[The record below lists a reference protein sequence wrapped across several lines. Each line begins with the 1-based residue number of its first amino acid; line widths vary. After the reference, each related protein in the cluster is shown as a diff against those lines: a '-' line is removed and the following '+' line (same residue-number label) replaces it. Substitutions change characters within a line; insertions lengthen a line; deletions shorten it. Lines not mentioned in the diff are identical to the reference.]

1 MKIHSGYRLDS
12 CQLSLLGQTP
22 THVSCADFPDLA
34 LAEILSSPAH
44 TTHIAKDDL
53 VFFMDAMD
61 VWLQLPPDYLVRRF
75 LEFDADI
82 VIGNDKVCWP
92 NSFKSVSTESS
103 LRERNADGPLFE
115 YRPSV

>member
-1 MKIHSGYRLDS
+1 
-12 CQLSLLGQTP
+12 
-22 THVSCADFPDLA
+22 
-34 LAEILSSPAH
+34 
-44 TTHIAKDDL
+44 
-53 VFFMDAMD
+53 MDAMD

>member
-1 MKIHSGYRLDS
+1 MRIHSGSCFDS
-12 CQLSLLGQTP
+12 RQSSLLGRRP
-22 THVSCADFPDLA
+22 THVPGADFPVLA

-103 LRERNADGPLFE
+103 LREGNADGPLFG
-115 YRPSV
+115 YRPNV